1 VKGFKKMDET
11 RRGFIKKG
19 AILCAAAGLPVAFP
33 AATSAAPK
41 AFTMRD
47 PKRVLI
53 LYYSQT
59 GMTRRYARLIGCL
72 LSELGLSVDLADM
85 RSFGKP
91 RAVNYDLLFV
101 GSPVFYYD
109 IPSNVVDCLAAL
121 PTLSGIPAAAFVSF
135 GGPEGNQH
143 NALCHA
149 LSLLEKRGGVAAGMA
164 AFRSIPG
171 YPTPNWDSANQR
183 SGEHLPNE
191 ETYRQVRVFTDQVM
205 DNIRQGKPIRYGSE
219 IALREMLRMLPL
231 VWLNKKA
238 MGRHTV
244 DGDACI
250 LCRTCVKVCPAAAI
264 DPEKRRVD
272 RDRCIACF
280 GCLNNCPADA
290 VVIEYRG
297 KRLYGFPEYL
307 KRRRITIAE
316 PPEFQ
321 TCRFTDR
328 SAPTDSPGGV

>member
-1 VKGFKKMDET
+1 MAKGLIMDET
-11 RRGFIKKG
+11 RRSFIKKS
-19 AILCAAAGLPVAFP
+19 AILCAAASLPVGFP
-33 AATSAAPK
+33 AAPSAAAK
-41 AFTMRD
+41 AFAARD

-72 LSELGLSVDLADM
+72 LSERGLSVDFADM
-85 RSFGKP
+85 RAFGKRQP
-91 RAVNYDLLFV
+91 LDYDLLFV

-109 IPSNVVDCLAAL
+109 IPSNVVEGLAAL
-121 PTLSGIPAAAFVSF
+121 PPLSGIPTAAFVSF

-149 LSLLEKRGGVAAGMA
+149 LSLLEKAGGVAAGMA

-191 ETYRQVRVFTDQVM
+191 ETYQQARVFADQVI
-205 DNIRQGKPIRYGSE
+205 DNVRQGKPIRYGSE

-244 DGDACI
+244 DGNACI

-272 RDRCIACF
+272 RDKCIACF
-280 GCLNNCPADA
+280 GCLNNCPANA
-290 VVIEYRG
+290 VVIEYTG

-307 KRRRITIAE
+307 KRRQITIVE

-328 SAPTDSPGGV
+328 LSATDSPGGV